1 MSVESVMPPDH
12 LILCHSLL
20 LLPSIFPS
28 ISGRSREFLKS
39 NLLGGGR
46 YREKLFLGGQ
56 NCPIRPLWAEGS
68 GRFQL
73 NWMRVLVR
81 RVQAARS
88 WLRPVCRPHDWPWAA
103 GWTLRA
109 PPSLV
114 GGGGGGWASTP
125 TKGPWAQSGE
135 SWAPALH
142 PSSAVL
148 GSPRCPLGLPLPT
161 VGCFHSLPCPQGL
174 WSWCAADAQASS
186 EPPGSPWEKGKG
198 FCWRRQWASCR

>member
-1 MSVESVMPPDH
+1 MPNPSSLGRGFREIPAQPDA
-12 LILCHSLL
+12 C
-20 LLPSIFPS
+20 P
-28 ISGRSREFLKS
+28 GREGPGCPFLA
-39 NLLGGGR
+39 
-46 YREKLFLGGQ
+46 Q
-56 NCPIRPLWAEGS
+56 A
-68 GRFQL
+68 
-73 NWMRVLVR
+73 
-81 RVQAARS
+81 RVQTARLAMGS
-88 WLRPVCRPHDWPWAA
+88 WLDSEGPTQSCGV
-103 GWTLRA
+103 GW
-109 PPSLV
+109 
-114 GGGGGGWASTP
+114 GWAGSTP

>member
-1 MSVESVMPPDH
+1 MIFKSVNVVTEKAKEQSLLKLMSVESVMPSNH

-88 WLRPVCRPHDWPWAA
+88 WLRPVCRPHDLKSNVLIDSIRIFSP
-103 GWTLRA
+103 LLY
-109 PPSLV
+109 S
-114 GGGGGGWASTP
+114 
-125 TKGPWAQSGE
+125 
-135 SWAPALH
+135 ALF
-142 PSSAVL
+142 PKE
-148 GSPRCPLGLPLPT
+148 G
-161 VGCFHSLPCPQGL
+161 
-174 WSWCAADAQASS
+174 
-186 EPPGSPWEKGKG
+186 
-198 FCWRRQWASCR
+198 

>member
-20 LLPSIFPS
+20 ILPSIFLS

-114 GGGGGGWASTP
+114 GWGGGGWAAPPPRAPGRKAERAGLQPYTP
-125 TKGPWAQSGE
+125 APQS
-135 SWAPALH
+135 WDPLAAP
-142 PSSAVL
+142 
-148 GSPRCPLGLPLPT
+148 
-161 VGCFHSLPCPQGL
+161 
-174 WSWCAADAQASS
+174 
-186 EPPGSPWEKGKG
+186 
-198 FCWRRQWASCR
+198 

>member
-1 MSVESVMPPDH
+1 MGVTAGVLKPMSVESVMPPDH

-20 LLPSIFPS
+20 ILPSIFLS

-114 GGGGGGWASTP
+114 GWGGGGWAAPPPRAPGRKAERAGLQPYTP
-125 TKGPWAQSGE
+125 APQS
-135 SWAPALH
+135 WDPLAAP
-142 PSSAVL
+142 
-148 GSPRCPLGLPLPT
+148 
-161 VGCFHSLPCPQGL
+161 
-174 WSWCAADAQASS
+174 
-186 EPPGSPWEKGKG
+186 
-198 FCWRRQWASCR
+198 